1 MSTDTPVQPIQ
12 EAPRTA
18 AEISGRF
25 DPSQDARSLLRKDLA
40 PKAYF
45 ERLLESGVYKDAV
58 RFTARWLSKRE
69 AVWWGCLCAWDRD
82 RPDPDEKRDHA
93 LRAAVRW
100 VLDPSEENRQAART
114 VGKTAG
120 AGTPAG
126 GVALAAFYSGGSM
139 SYPDLPEVEPPEDLT
154 AQTVAAAVNLAAHP
168 ERPSEKNDR
177 LRQFLRLGLEVA
189 LGKNRGE
196 QGPPK

>member
-1 MSTDTPVQPIQ
+1 MSTDTPVQQKSP
-12 EAPRTA
+12 TA
-18 AEISGRF
+18 AEIAARF
-25 DPSQDARSLLRKDLA
+25 ELSPEARALLRPDLA

-45 ERLLESGVYKDAV
+45 DLLVRGGLCKDAL

-82 RPDPDEKRDHA
+82 RPEPEESRDRA

-100 VLDPSEENRQAART
+100 VLDPSEENRQAARA

-139 SYPDLPEVEPPEDLT
+139 SYLDLPAVEPPEDLT
-154 AQTVAAAVNLAAHP
+154 AQTIASAVSLAAHLGK
-168 ERPSEKNDR
+168 PSQHDAR

-189 LGKNRGE
+189 LGRNRWE
-196 QGPPK
+196 QEAAK